1 MSITYYTE
9 HHRNASNTATIIIEK
24 RADKYPWGWSYP
36 LWRVLL
42 KKDGDTLAQR
52 IKVALKNKPSNRT
65 IEQLKQEL

>member
-42 KKDGDTLAQR
+42 KKDGSTLAQR
-52 IKVALKNKPSNRT
+52 IKVALKDKPSNSV
-65 IEQLKQEL
+65 IEKLINEL